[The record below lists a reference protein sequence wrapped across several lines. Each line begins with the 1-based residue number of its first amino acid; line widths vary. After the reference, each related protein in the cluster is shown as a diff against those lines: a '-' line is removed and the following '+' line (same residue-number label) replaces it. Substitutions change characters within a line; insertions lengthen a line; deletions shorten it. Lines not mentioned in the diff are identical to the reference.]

1 MRGSRLTHLG
11 AWGMAHGAGLT
22 FFKVPYLR
30 FLYIGSEYLAAKID
44 PRFMGRDPWRWGMGK
59 VSRKQYH
66 KKIYYVIKVFY
77 TLRYHI

>member
-1 MRGSRLTHLG
+1 MILEQLFLFLVFFKRGARLTHLG

-44 PRFMGRDPWRWGMGK
+44 PRFMGRDP
-59 VSRKQYH
+59 
-66 KKIYYVIKVFY
+66 
-77 TLRYHI
+77 